1 MKVHRESETDRDR
14 ERENKYIL
22 ENRTDLTM
30 TDLSVEEPLNVGVR
44 FAAEGAAKDQFV
56 TLHQL
61 HRQKCFREFG
71 GLFLCPFCADRKA

>member
-1 MKVHRESETDRDR
+1 MKQTDREKERQR
-14 ERENKYIL
+14 ERENKYSL
-22 ENRTDLTM
+22 KNRTDLTM

-61 HRQKCFREFG
+61 HR
-71 GLFLCPFCADRKA
+71 